1 MIDGPGHSGTVFP
14 PERSMAL
21 KVELK
26 PHERIVIGGAVLRN
40 GDTRCRFVI
49 EGNVPIMRERDIMT
63 TAEANSPA
71 KRIYFVL
78 QLMYLD
84 RDIGPHRD
92 AFMNLTEEFM
102 TAAPSA
108 WPHLNIITRHVLEGD
123 AYKAIKA
130 TRALIDYEQEL
141 LSHVLSP
148 ERLRQ
153 DCDNRNE
160 PTGVGSR
167 GSYEGRNQIEDRSGS
182 MGHG

>member
-1 MIDGPGHSGTVFP
+1 
-14 PERSMAL
+14 MAL

-26 PHERIVIGGAVLRN
+26 PHERIVIGGAVVRN
-40 GDTRCRFVI
+40 GDARCRFVI
-49 EGNVPIMRERDIMT
+49 EGNVPVMRERDIMT

-92 AFMNLTEEFM
+92 AFMTLVEEFM

-108 WPHLNIITRHVLEGD
+108 WPHINTITKHVLDGD

-130 TRALIDYEQEL
+130 TRALIDYEEEL
-141 LSHVLSP
+141 LSDVLRP

-153 DCDNRNE
+153 NRDHGNE
-160 PTGVGSR
+160 PARTGGRGPHESR
-167 GSYEGRNQIEDRSGS
+167 HPHEDGSGS
-182 MGHG
+182 MGHRPL